1 MLRRSGPGVT
11 ETSYFAHINRSHSKM
26 GGGKRLTPVQIAVM
40 TALHKSGHSNEYICN
55 ETGVSGRS
63 VRRWISKF
71 KASPGGD
78 VELQNNPPGRRRK
91 LDERDLRVMRLAV
104 EAEPS
109 ITTSQLKERHPGV
122 FDKVIVRTI

>member
-1 MLRRSGPGVT
+1 
-11 ETSYFAHINRSHSKM
+11 M

-78 VELQNNPPGRRRK
+78 VELQNNPPGRPGK
-91 LDERDLRVMRLAV
+91 PDENDLRVMRLAV
-104 EAEPS
+104 EAETS
-109 ITTSQLKERHPGV
+109 ITASQLKERHTGV
-122 FDKVIVRTI
+122 FDKVSVRTI